1 MGGGLLQLVAYGA
14 QDVYLTGNPQITFF
28 KVVYRRHTNFSIES
42 IVQSFNGQ
50 VGNNKRV
57 TCQISRNGDL
67 VHKLYL
73 EVDGTFTTTSNQIAK
88 VGHQIINKVE
98 LEIGGQL
105 IDRQYG
111 DWMHIWNELT
121 LPEGKKTGFEEMIN
135 NNSKL
140 YIPLEFWFCRNVG
153 LALPLIA
160 LQYHEVKVNID
171 FGSDGVISGAS
182 LYADYIF
189 LDTDERR
196 RFAQLSHEYLIEQVQ
211 FTGEETIG
219 VTQKAIKMSFN
230 HPVKELIWR
239 VQADDDDTYKT
250 VTDAK
255 LMLNGN
261 DRFSQRDGTYFTHVQ
276 PYQHHTNIPASI
288 HGIHVYSFALK
299 PEEHQPSGTLNMSRI
314 DTASLSLLSPSAGTV
329 KVYAVNY
336 NVLRI
341 LSGMGGLAYSN

>member
-121 LPEGKKTGFEEMIN
+121 LPEGKK
-135 NNSKL
+135 L
-140 YIPLEFWFCRNVG
+140 V
-153 LALPLIA
+153 
-160 LQYHEVKVNID
+160 
-171 FGSDGVISGAS
+171 
-182 LYADYIF
+182 
-189 LDTDERR
+189 
-196 RFAQLSHEYLIEQVQ
+196 
-211 FTGEETIG
+211 
-219 VTQKAIKMSFN
+219 
-230 HPVKELIWR
+230 
-239 VQADDDDTYKT
+239 
-250 VTDAK
+250 
-255 LMLNGN
+255 
-261 DRFSQRDGTYFTHVQ
+261 
-276 PYQHHTNIPASI
+276 
-288 HGIHVYSFALK
+288 LK
-299 PEEHQPSGTLNMSRI
+299 
-314 DTASLSLLSPSAGTV
+314 
-329 KVYAVNY
+329 K
-336 NVLRI
+336 
-341 LSGMGGLAYSN
+341 